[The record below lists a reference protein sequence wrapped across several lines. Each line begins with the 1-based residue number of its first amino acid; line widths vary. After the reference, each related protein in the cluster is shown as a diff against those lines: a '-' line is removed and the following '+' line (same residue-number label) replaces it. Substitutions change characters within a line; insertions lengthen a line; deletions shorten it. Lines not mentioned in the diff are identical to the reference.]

1 MDTQLCGH
9 AHEMP
14 TINIIRNY
22 IHGKKCFYYIKFAEK
37 NNLPLLDKLNKCGL
51 ATEYLSELFP
61 YLVFDE
67 NGRKKD
73 TYNGLRVL

>member
-1 MDTQLCGH
+1 MRACPRN
-9 AHEMP
+9 AHNKYNKKLYTRE
-14 TINIIRNY
+14 
-22 IHGKKCFYYIKFAEK
+22 KCFYYIKFAEK

>member
-1 MDTQLCGH
+1 MVKNVS
-9 AHEMP
+9 
-14 TINIIRNY
+14 TILNLQ
-22 IHGKKCFYYIKFAEK
+22 KK

-67 NGRKKD
+67 NGRKKR
-73 TYNGLRVL
+73 YL